1 MRMDL
6 RRIEESIMKGLMKAS
21 TAIIFGAVLLIVATV
36 VAKGLPALDLAM
48 VTQIPKGGF
57 YLGKEGGVLN
67 AIVGSLYLAGGAT
80 VLAAALGLPI
90 VLYLNVYAKRSS
102 RLASFTRFSFDVLWG
117 VPSIVYGAFGFTL
130 MLLLGLRASLLAGII
145 AVSLLVLPIMCR
157 AMDEVMR
164 MVPRSLLDAS
174 YALGTTRFEAA
185 TRVLVRQAL
194 PGVLT
199 AILIAFGRG
208 IGDAASVIFTAGF
221 TDSIPTS
228 LFRPAA
234 TLPLAIFFQL
244 GTPVPEVQDRAYA
257 SALILTV
264 LILMISMTARLLA
277 RRHARHVIR

>member
-1 MRMDL
+1 MDL

-264 LILMISMTARLLA
+264 LILIISMTARLLA